1 MNTDSP
7 SLHIGIA
14 DFAKPT
20 LLIVG
25 DASSLLWLATSIQ
38 ERRTG
43 RLADLSSSIKLKN
56 VDLRL
61 SHANDEG
68 RLERRSGVLDWTI
81 SPLEARKFADQLR
94 ALATSEGPGHAYL
107 DTSANDSGI
116 QIVASKGEYDPDT
129 VFV

>member
-7 SLHIGIA
+7 FLHVGIA

-20 LLIVG
+20 LLIIG
-25 DASSLLWLATSIQ
+25 DASSLLWLANSIQ

-43 RLADLSSSIKLKN
+43 RLADLSPSIKLNN
-56 VDLRL
+56 VELRL
-61 SHANDEG
+61 SHVSDQG
-68 RLERRSGVLDWTI
+68 RLERHGDVLDWKI
-81 SPLEARKFADQLR
+81 SPLEARKVSDQLR
-94 ALATSEGPGHAYL
+94 AVATSEGPGHAYL
-107 DTSANDSGI
+107 DTCANDSGI